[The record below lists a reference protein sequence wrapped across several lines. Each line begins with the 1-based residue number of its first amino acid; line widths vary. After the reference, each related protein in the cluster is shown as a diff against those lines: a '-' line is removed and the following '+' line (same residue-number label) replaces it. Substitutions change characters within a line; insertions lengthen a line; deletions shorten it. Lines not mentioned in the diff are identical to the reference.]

1 MTQARHI
8 YLSRDLTL
16 SPLITILRP
25 EQDMAELTTHTY
37 STLKVWRRAHRLSQR
52 NAARIL
58 GLSQS
63 HYSKLER
70 RTHALPG
77 NRAKRITKKTGVPLE
92 VLVLTAA

>member
-1 MTQARHI
+1 MTIVMAVF
-8 YLSRDLTL
+8 
-16 SPLITILRP
+16 
-25 EQDMAELTTHTY
+25 DMAAVTTQTY
-37 STLKVWRRAHRLSQR
+37 RTLRAWRRANKLSQER
-52 NAARIL
+52 AAKML

-77 NRAKRITKKTGVPLE
+77 HRAKVVNRKTGVPLE